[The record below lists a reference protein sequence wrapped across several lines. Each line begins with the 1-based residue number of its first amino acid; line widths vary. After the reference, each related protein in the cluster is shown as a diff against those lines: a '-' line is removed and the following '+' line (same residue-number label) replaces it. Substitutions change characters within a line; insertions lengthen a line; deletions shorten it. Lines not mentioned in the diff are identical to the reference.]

1 MLYRLPLMLLVVA
14 SALVAGQAP
23 PAVKVLPQPSG
34 VTVRLRGLSAVS
46 PRVAWAS
53 GAGGTVLRTTDA
65 GKTWQK
71 RVIPDAGALDF
82 RDIDALSDQLAF
94 ALSIG
99 PGDASRI
106 YRTDDGG
113 EHWQLQFTNNDPR
126 IFLDAMAFASA
137 DRGFVIGDAV
147 DGAFVVLATKDGGRE
162 WKRVPGDRLPAAL
175 AGEGAFAA
183 SGTNVAV
190 RGRDRVWIATGA
202 SRVLRSTDGGRSW
215 TIAKTPLPAGESA
228 GIFSIAFRDD
238 RHGVIVGGDY
248 RREQAAD
255 ANAAVTSDGGLTWT
269 LASHGVGGYRSVVAW
284 VPGTAA
290 AFVAAG
296 PSGMDVSDDD
306 GRTWRPAAEAG
317 YDAVSFAAGRVGW
330 AAGAAG
336 RIAHLEAPRQK

>member
-1 MLYRLPLMLLVVA
+1 MVYRFPLVVLVVA
-14 SALVAGQAP
+14 SATVAGLAP
-23 PAVKVLPQPSG
+23 AAVKVLPQPSG
-34 VTVRLRGLSAVS
+34 VSVRLRGLSAVS
-46 PRVAWAS
+46 SRIAWAS

-65 GKTWQK
+65 GNTWQQ
-71 RVIPDAGALDF
+71 RVIPDADALDF
-82 RDIDALSDQLAF
+82 RDIDAISDRIAF

-113 EHWQLQFTNNDPR
+113 EHWQLQFINRDPQ

-137 DRGFVIGDAV
+137 DRGFVVGDAV
-147 DGAFVVLATKDGGRE
+147 DGAFVVLGTENGGRE
-162 WKRVPGDRLPAAL
+162 WKRLPGDRLPVAL

-190 RGRDRVWIATGA
+190 RGRARVWIATGA
-202 SRVLRSTDGGRSW
+202 SRVLRSIDGGRSW
-215 TIAKTPLPAGESA
+215 AIAKTPLLSGESA

-248 RREQAAD
+248 RREQTAG
-255 ANAAVTSDGGLTWT
+255 ANAAITGDGGLTWT

-290 AFVAAG
+290 SFVAAG
-296 PSGMDVSDDD
+296 PSGMDVSDDN
-306 GRTWRPAAEAG
+306 GRTWRPTAAAG
-317 YDAVSFAAGRVGW
+317 FDTVSFAPGRVGW

-336 RIAHLEAPRQK
+336 RMAHLEAQWVK

>member
-1 MLYRLPLMLLVVA
+1 MLLVVA
-14 SALVAGQAP
+14 STTVGGLAP
-23 PAVKVLPQPSG
+23 ATLKVDPQPSG

-46 PRVAWAS
+46 SRVAWAS
-53 GAGGTVLRTTDA
+53 GAESTVLRTTDA

-71 RVIPDAGALDF
+71 RVIADAGALDF
-82 RDIDALSDQLAF
+82 RDIDAISDRIAF

-113 EHWQLQFTNNDPR
+113 EHWQLQFINNDPR

-147 DGAFVVLATKDGGRE
+147 DEAFVVLATEDGGRE
-162 WKRVPGDRLPAAL
+162 WKRLPADRLPAAM

-215 TIAKTPLPAGESA
+215 TMAKTPLPAGESA

-255 ANAAVTSDGGLTWT
+255 SNAAVTSDGGLTWT
-269 LASHGVGGYRSVVAW
+269 LASHGVGGYRSAVAW

-290 AFVAAG
+290 SFVAAG

-306 GRTWRPAAEAG
+306 GRTWRPAASG
-317 YDAVSFAAGRVGW
+317 GFDTVSFGPSGGGW

-336 RIAHLEAPRQK
+336 RIAHLEAPWMK